1 MIWLTIYSDSDICV
15 APEATHTSAK
25 VGPVINC
32 VQFPLD
38 PCRAMKCRAKETCKI
53 EKGEAVCV
61 HDYMGTC
68 MGSQSLQYHTFD
80 GMTVDIQG
88 GCTYTVA
95 KYCGQDP
102 TLVPFLV
109 EEKKSE
115 GNFKE
120 WLTNVLVYG
129 YNISIHKGEGGK
141 IQVFFFFF
149 WAVAALFWTKPFVES
164 RSVVGKTE
172 NKKKNKRRS
181 TKNTAG
187 QFCITNQD
195 KGSF

>member
-1 MIWLTIYSDSDICV
+1 
-15 APEATHTSAK
+15 
-25 VGPVINC
+25 
-32 VQFPLD
+32 
-38 PCRAMKCRAKETCKI
+38 MKCRTKETCKI

-141 IQVFFFFF
+141 IQVDFFFFSGLWQHYSGRRLLGKVEVW
-149 WAVAALFWTKPFVES
+149 WAKL
-164 RSVVGKTE
+164 KT
-172 NKKKNKRRS
+172 KKKNEENHQKHS
-181 TKNTAG
+181 WAILHYKSKQG
-187 QFCITNQD
+187 QFLGVNPCLQVWASTP
-195 KGSF
+195 G

>member
-1 MIWLTIYSDSDICV
+1 M
-15 APEATHTSAK
+15 
-25 VGPVINC
+25 
-32 VQFPLD
+32 
-38 PCRAMKCRAKETCKI
+38 
-53 EKGEAVCV
+53 

-141 IQVFFFFF
+141 IQVDFFFFF
-149 WAVAALFWTKPFVES
+149 WAVAVLFWTKPFGES
-164 RSVVGKTE
+164 RSVVGETE
-172 NKKKNKRRS
+172 NKKK
-181 TKNTAG
+181 
-187 QFCITNQD
+187 
-195 KGSF
+195 

>member
-1 MIWLTIYSDSDICV
+1 M
-15 APEATHTSAK
+15 
-25 VGPVINC
+25 
-32 VQFPLD
+32 
-38 PCRAMKCRAKETCKI
+38 
-53 EKGEAVCV
+53 

-109 EEKKSE
+109 EEKKSK

-141 IQVFFFFF
+141 IQVVFFFF